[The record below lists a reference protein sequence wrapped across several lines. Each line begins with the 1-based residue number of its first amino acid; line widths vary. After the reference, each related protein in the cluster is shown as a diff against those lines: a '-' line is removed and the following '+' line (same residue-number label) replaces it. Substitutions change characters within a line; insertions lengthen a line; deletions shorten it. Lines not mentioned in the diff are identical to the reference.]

1 MSAMPTDRLQRFI
14 FDDTQV
20 RGEIAQLHS
29 TYQQAIANHGYPLA
43 VERLLGELL
52 AACALLTATIK
63 FDGTLSIEFRGKGAL
78 KLLMAESNPGVGD
91 RAQRLRGVARFDDDA
106 LATIAE
112 PTLQALAEGG
122 HVVITLDPEEGQR
135 YQGIVALDKT
145 SIAGCLE
152 EYFAQSEQLPTRLW
166 LATDAE
172 HAAGLLIQKLPEEAT
187 DDTETRDD
195 DAWDRINH
203 LADTITGDEL
213 TGLGAEQ
220 VLHRLFHEEHAR
232 VFDPA
237 PVKFSCTCTRER
249 FGRALHQLG
258 AQELRSVVEEQGQV
272 ETQCH
277 FCNTVYTF
285 TPADVEALID
295 NPDAEPPTVH

>member
-20 RGEIAQLHS
+20 RGEIAQLQD
-29 TYQQAIANHGYPLA
+29 TYQHAIADHGYPLA

-78 KLLMAESNPGVGD
+78 KLLMAESNPGVGE

-106 LATIAE
+106 LATIEE
-112 PTLQALAEGG
+112 PTLQALAQGG

-135 YQGIVALDKT
+135 YQGIVALDKP

-152 EYFAQSEQLPTRLW
+152 AYFAQSEQLPTRLW

-172 HAAGLLIQKLPEEAT
+172 RAAGLLIQKLPEDNPQAQGE
-187 DDTETRDD
+187 RDD
-195 DAWDRINH
+195 DA
-203 LADTITGDEL
+203 
-213 TGLGAEQ
+213 
-220 VLHRLFHEEHAR
+220 
-232 VFDPA
+232 
-237 PVKFSCTCTRER
+237 
-249 FGRALHQLG
+249 
-258 AQELRSVVEEQGQV
+258 
-272 ETQCH
+272 
-277 FCNTVYTF
+277 
-285 TPADVEALID
+285 
-295 NPDAEPPTVH
+295 

>member
-1 MSAMPTDRLQRFI
+1 MPTDQLQRFL

-20 RGEIAQLHS
+20 RGEIAQLES
-29 TYQQAIANHGYPLA
+29 TYQDAIASHDYPPA

-63 FDGTLSIEFRGKGAL
+63 FDGTLSIEIRGQGAL
-78 KLLMAESNPGVGD
+78 RLLMAESNPGVSE
-91 RAQRLRGVARFDDDA
+91 RAQRLRGVARFDDEA
-106 LATIAE
+106 LAAIDE
-112 PTLQALAEGG
+112 HTLETLAGEG

-135 YQGIVALDKT
+135 YQGIVALDRPN
-145 SIAGCLE
+145 IAGCLE
-152 EYFAQSEQLPTRLW
+152 QYFAQSEQLPTRLW

-172 HAAGLLIQKLPEEAT
+172 RAAGLLIQKLPE
-187 DDTETRDD
+187 DDGAGDP
-195 DAWDRINH
+195 DAWERINH
-203 LADTITGDEL
+203 LADTLTGDEL

-220 VLHRLFHEEHAR
+220 VLYRLFHEEQAR
-232 VFDPA
+232 VFEPA
-237 PVKFSCTCTRER
+237 PVKFSCTCSRER

-258 AQELRSVVEEQGQV
+258 AEELRSVLEEQGQI

-277 FCNTVYTF
+277 FCNSWYVF

-295 NPDAEPPTVH
+295 DPNAPPPQIH